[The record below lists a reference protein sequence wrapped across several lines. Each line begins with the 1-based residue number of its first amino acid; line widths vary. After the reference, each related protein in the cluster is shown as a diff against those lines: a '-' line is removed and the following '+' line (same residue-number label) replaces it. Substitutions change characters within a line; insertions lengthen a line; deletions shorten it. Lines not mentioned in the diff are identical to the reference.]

1 MGMLLDV
8 GMGSD
13 PQDIKAVE
21 TLLRTAASQAEIRT
35 GKAASGASYHFDAY
49 GGHFKPGSVS
59 IRDGIGDKADTF
71 DKNGRDIGNGG
82 KYYGMKMG

>member
-35 GKAASGASYHFDAY
+35 GKAASGASYHFD
-49 GGHFKPGSVS
+49 
-59 IRDGIGDKADTF
+59 
-71 DKNGRDIGNGG
+71 
-82 KYYGMKMG
+82 GMRG

>member
-1 MGMLLDV
+1 MLLDV

-35 GKAASGASYHFDAY
+35 EKAASGASYHFDAS

-59 IRDGIGDKADTF
+59 I
-71 DKNGRDIGNGG
+71 
-82 KYYGMKMG
+82 